1 MVEAIKE
8 EATKNWP
15 LLLLVLLM
23 TGGGTS
29 LGNLVFGGGDSDS
42 GDYSFATN
50 EAGADADFSAPSKG
64 SPGRK
69 ALRQFMGKKVTPKNI
84 RLTERE
90 LRMGMATATTFAIR
104 RPAETNYVHFLNL
117 KADYEESLTP

>member
-69 ALRQFMGKKVTPKNI
+69 ALRQFIGKKVTPKNL
-84 RLTERE
+84 RVTERE